1 MDNFHE
7 HLVERKATGADI
19 AKNIGIII
27 LAVVLSFIL
36 LVAGLYFFPMNLF
49 AAVALCYGAYLLSSG
64 IAVEYE
70 YTVTNNEIDIDK
82 IIGKRKRKRLIT
94 ADISLFEHFGKSAD
108 APAISDDYT
117 VVKASDNTGE
127 GEYFA
132 DFKHSSFGNVRILF
146 TPDEEMLKSVEPYL
160 NGTLRAELKRMDFLS
175 KRQ

>member
-64 IAVEYE
+64 I
-70 YTVTNNEIDIDK
+70 
-82 IIGKRKRKRLIT
+82 
-94 ADISLFEHFGKSAD
+94 
-108 APAISDDYT
+108 
-117 VVKASDNTGE
+117 
-127 GEYFA
+127 
-132 DFKHSSFGNVRILF
+132 
-146 TPDEEMLKSVEPYL
+146 SV
-160 NGTLRAELKRMDFLS
+160 
-175 KRQ
+175 